1 MNSRTIR
8 IGCAGWNVPRESVS
22 NFVPEGS
29 HLERYSQALNCC
41 EINSSF
47 YRPHKKET
55 WERWARSVP
64 AEFRFAVKL
73 PKSITHEARLRS
85 GPEALSPFL
94 AQIGCLGEKVGPVLV
109 QLPPSLEFDLSGARK
124 FLAVLRQSY
133 AGDVVWEPRHASWF
147 HETAND
153 LLREFRIARVAA
165 DPACVPAAEDPGGA
179 KSLIYFRLHGSP
191 RRYYSSY
198 DSEYLNGLAS
208 RLEKL
213 TTKTQVWCIFDNTAS
228 GAAVQNALE
237 LKAKMLHR

>member
-1 MNSRTIR
+1 M
-8 IGCAGWNVPRESVS
+8 
-22 NFVPEGS
+22 
-29 HLERYSQALNCC
+29 
-41 EINSSF
+41 
-47 YRPHKKET
+47 
-55 WERWARSVP
+55 
-64 AEFRFAVKL
+64 
-73 PKSITHEARLRS
+73 
-85 GPEALSPFL
+85 
-94 AQIGCLGEKVGPVLV
+94 
-109 QLPPSLEFDLSGARK
+109 
-124 FLAVLRQSY
+124 
-133 AGDVVWEPRHASWF
+133 WEPRHASWF

-237 LKAKMLHR
+237 LKAKVLQR

>member
-1 MNSRTIR
+1 MNSQTIR
-8 IGCAGWNVPRESVS
+8 IGCAGWNIPRESAS

-73 PKSITHEARLRS
+73 PKSITHEAKLRC
-85 GPEALSPFL
+85 GLEALSPFL
-94 AQIGCLGEKVGPVLV
+94 AQIACLGEKVGPVLV
-109 QLPPSLEFDLSGARK
+109 QLPPSLEFDPSGARQ
-124 FLAVLRQSY
+124 FLALLRQSY
-133 AGDVVWEPRHASWF
+133 SGYVVWEPRHATWF
-147 HETAND
+147 DEGANG
-153 LLREFRIARVAA
+153 LLREFQIARVAA
-165 DPACVPAAEDPGGA
+165 DPAFVPAAADPGGA
-179 KSLIYFRLHGSP
+179 RGLSYFRLHGSP

-198 DSEYLNGLAS
+198 DSEYLNRLTS
-208 RLEKL
+208 RLNVAARNSR
-213 TTKTQVWCIFDNTAS
+213 VWCIFDNTAS

-237 LKAKMLHR
+237 LKAKVLKR